1 MSQGRLGRGGEI
13 PQKRN
18 AARQCQAQQT
28 KQNQTKSNQNKSNQK
43 HKTSQAGPFN
53 PESMKD
59 LQVMAEITDEGK
71 KEFSLTSRFKPET
84 QTQQQICQMLRVQRR
99 RPQRESGVHLP

>member
-1 MSQGRLGRGGEI
+1 
-13 PQKRN
+13 
-18 AARQCQAQQT
+18 
-28 KQNQTKSNQNKSNQK
+28 
-43 HKTSQAGPFN
+43 
-53 PESMKD
+53 MKD